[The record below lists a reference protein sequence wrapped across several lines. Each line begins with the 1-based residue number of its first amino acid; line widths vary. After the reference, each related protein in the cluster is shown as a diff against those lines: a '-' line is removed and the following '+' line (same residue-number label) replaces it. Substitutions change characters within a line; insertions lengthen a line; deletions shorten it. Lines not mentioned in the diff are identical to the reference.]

1 MNFPTGASKINGC
14 FCLMLCIYCLY
25 FCVSTITEML
35 SSANRNYFL
44 FHTDDDTFSNV
55 FCESSGKLINV
66 HLFALAAQYYSFSN
80 LGVCTPL
87 EDVLEAL
94 RGDNQGTTGIFT
106 FVYKFLFF
114 TIGPSEFWFWRVL
127 CVFVC
132 FPLHASHFNF
142 RVFLDSFFIA
152 FV

>member
-1 MNFPTGASKINGC
+1 
-14 FCLMLCIYCLY
+14 
-25 FCVSTITEML
+25 ML

-44 FHTDDDTFSNV
+44 FHTDDDTFSNE
-55 FCESSGKLINV
+55 FCENSGKLINV

-106 FVYKFLFF
+106 FVFNFFFF
-114 TIGPSEFWFWRVL
+114 TIGASEFCFWRVL

-132 FPLHASHFNF
+132 FPLHASHFSF
-142 RVFLDSFFIA
+142 CVFLDSFFIV